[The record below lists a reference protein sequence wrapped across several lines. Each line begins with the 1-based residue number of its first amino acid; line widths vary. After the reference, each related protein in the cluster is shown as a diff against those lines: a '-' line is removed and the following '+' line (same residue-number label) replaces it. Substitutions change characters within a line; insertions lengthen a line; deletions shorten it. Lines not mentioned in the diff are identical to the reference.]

1 MSFPG
6 AVPDGGSRRSE
17 VPQGQRACRRVQP
30 DVELEYSGR
39 HGNTLAVSYGR
50 LSAEAACA
58 AREAS
63 VKGAPVDWL
72 RLVMIAPLPGS
83 ALDMALDYDRVVFFE
98 EGVLRGG
105 VAEQFGAALLE
116 RGFRGEYETVGV
128 DGRFVPA
135 ARYSSSLRCSGLT
148 GNR

>member
-1 MSFPG
+1 M
-6 AVPDGGSRRSE
+6 
-17 VPQGQRACRRVQP
+17 
-30 DVELEYSGR
+30 
-39 HGNTLAVSYGR
+39 SYGR

-72 RLVMIAPLPGS
+72 RLVRIAPLPGS

-105 VAEQFGAALLE
+105 VAEQSADS
-116 RGFRGEYETVGV
+116 GENTKPSAWTV
-128 DGRFVPA
+128 DSSRQ